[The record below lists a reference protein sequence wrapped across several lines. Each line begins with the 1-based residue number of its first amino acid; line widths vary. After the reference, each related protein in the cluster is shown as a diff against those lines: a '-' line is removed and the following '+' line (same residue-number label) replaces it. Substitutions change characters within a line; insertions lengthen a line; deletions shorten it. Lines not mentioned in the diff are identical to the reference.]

1 MKKAATD
8 GLKDKPP
15 FANPH
20 PWANDC
26 LFWLKE
32 QGFADGQK

>member
-1 MKKAATD
+1 VYEHGAHGM
-8 GLKDKPP
+8 GLKDKAP

-26 LFWLKE
+26 LFWLK
-32 QGFADGQK
+32 AQKYAQ